1 MTKHSGCPTET
12 TLALIAGK
20 WKVMVIYWLLKE
32 KRRFNQLQRD
42 LSGITPRTLGKQL
55 KEMEQDGLL
64 KRVDY
69 GEIPPRVEY
78 SLTSL
83 GRSLEPILIAMEEW
97 AQLNGEKIPAR
108 KKQRH
113 LENSLEIKD

>member
-42 LSGITPRTLGKQL
+42 LTGITPRTLGKQL

-69 GEIPPRVEY
+69 GEIPPKVEY

-83 GRSLEPILIAMEEW
+83 GRSLQPILIAMEEW
-97 AQLNGEKIPAR
+97 AQLNMDKIPAR
-108 KKQRH
+108 
-113 LENSLEIKD
+113 ENALFIEDNPETKT